1 METSRGK
8 CWTANRESPTPHFY
22 LHLYTHRAHTY
33 THTHTYTTNT
43 ALSFWLIVFVT
54 LLAARVP
61 KEFCDT
67 IPRDAFAAVR
77 YDNDATAPTMD
88 T

>member
-1 METSRGK
+1 MLDCQSREPHTALLFTSIY
-8 CWTANRESPTPHFY
+8 TP
-22 LHLYTHRAHTY
+22 RTY
-33 THTHTYTTNT
+33 IHSHTHTTNT